1 MILKNKKLIWIVL
14 GILVC
19 VNIVA
24 WVVVKELSSSDLE
37 VVVFDVGQGDSI
49 FIETSDGFQV
59 LIDGGPGLTVLEK
72 LGQEMA
78 FYDRTIDLIIL
89 THPDHDH
96 LFGLLEVL
104 KRYKVKNI
112 LWTGI
117 IRDTA
122 EYQEWIRLLDEE
134 GANILIAQAGQKITI
149 QEDPLIFLEVL
160 HPFENLEGQETKYTN
175 DTSVVAELIFND
187 VSFLFTGDISKKIE
201 KQLVDEY
208 IDLESDVL
216 KVAHH
221 GSKTSSCLEFI
232 EAVSPNIAVIS
243 VGENNWSH
251 PHPEV
256 LSNLEKFGIQVLI
269 TKELGD
275 IRFKY

>member
-104 KRYKVKNI
+104 KRYKI
-112 LWTGI
+112 GI
-117 IRDTA
+117 
-122 EYQEWIRLLDEE
+122 
-134 GANILIAQAGQKITI
+134 
-149 QEDPLIFLEVL
+149 
-160 HPFENLEGQETKYTN
+160 
-175 DTSVVAELIFND
+175 
-187 VSFLFTGDISKKIE
+187 
-201 KQLVDEY
+201 
-208 IDLESDVL
+208 
-216 KVAHH
+216 
-221 GSKTSSCLEFI
+221 
-232 EAVSPNIAVIS
+232 
-243 VGENNWSH
+243 SH
-251 PHPEV
+251 
-256 LSNLEKFGIQVLI
+256 F
-269 TKELGD
+269 
-275 IRFKY
+275 